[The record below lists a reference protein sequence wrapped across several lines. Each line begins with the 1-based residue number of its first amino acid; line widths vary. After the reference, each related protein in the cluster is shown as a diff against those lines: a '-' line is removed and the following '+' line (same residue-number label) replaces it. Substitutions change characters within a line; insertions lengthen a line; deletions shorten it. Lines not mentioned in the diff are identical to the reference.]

1 MQDSSYLRVVPDAIT
16 FRDLKQGESDTVE
29 VWATNIGRS
38 PIGIRF
44 SIPPGSPFDLIQTQS
59 VITPPGL
66 EAKASIKYTAKDLQ
80 AYSSELTISCSKS
93 RITIPITVSPP
104 CPRITSDVQNLKL
117 GTIGVNLPYKFA
129 ISLTNIGV
137 KEGPFSLKSEF
148 DSIEFLPQNGV
159 ILPSKYQEISVTVK
173 PQQAGDFNFQID
185 VDFNG
190 ESEPIQPIKVSGTA
204 VPHSLA
210 LYIND
215 KEVKELDFG
224 TIFYGQKR
232 IITATIVNNG
242 PAKRSFVVL
251 GSRED
256 AAATGSTTSNEEDPI
271 DQIFSVMPSEGM
283 LEPHGKMNVNFSF
296 APPSPKTPIID
307 DIDQLFTAYNTI
319 EVVETAQH
327 IEIQLSGKGVHSF
340 VQLSSYDF
348 MFEKCERNV
357 KQERELKITNNSRFL
372 PLSYKVNP
380 IAQYRF
386 KPPSGTIDP
395 HSSKVVKI
403 IFFPKNY
410 GEFNLTTIVNLGEG
424 LIKKVINLNAV
435 CGQITDHPFRRV
447 PQYETNEIANY
458 NAYHPDTRFSDGIE
472 GLRRTKKLRE
482 TFDGYI
488 TDYARKREVKTAM
501 QQSRTKLRNQA
512 ISYLQ
517 STQGTYTQEDIDEY
531 LQTQKRAQTAMN
543 SIGLDMDPYEDL
555 SPPDPKIR
563 NTPLPSEFNDPLK
576 SIYDTQNTD
585 AASAIMRAKKVQMD
599 DNVLIKK
606 KFKSKPTTPA
616 EINECSRPLTPAQ
629 QLMVVA
635 SHQNM
640 NFGQVSVHSNI
651 AKSFTITNNL
661 QQHIL
666 VTINYEH
673 EELSKSTPSS
683 QIVLPKQTAGFDIR
697 FSSPNQQNFS
707 KTIQYSINHHH
718 TYSLNITAK
727 VVPIDL
733 QLSRNLIEFRFSPD
747 SITPFIKEFV
757 IIQNKSNAEA
767 SYMWTGMSSVFSL
780 SQSSGTIEHL
790 KSHNI
795 EITYTP
801 TTNAHDETTL
811 LLNVTGGS
819 SRSLKCIG
827 DIGVPKCS
835 LNKKF
840 VNFGLIPIGIQK
852 TQSIKIKNTGDDDA
866 IYTISYTNVN
876 ELQVIPQNGRIAAH
890 ESQTFQLNF
899 KSLHASPFDIP
910 VVVSIAGSN
919 PLSFNVMGQSELPS
933 VQLLNSEFE
942 FGRLFVGS
950 SSSIEGCIQNTGNI
964 PAILFLDLS
973 NHPDFRIEFST
984 ELANESGGENKNSI
998 ALVSNP
1004 VFVTKSEQQ
1013 GLMSRAGSQVSF
1025 AETATDETTVDDA
1038 ANGPGLVYKFYLV
1051 EGTQIKFNLVFQPTE
1066 PMEHSFELP
1075 FTMMNVISASSFHL
1089 QPIVSAESIKAP
1101 LTIATP
1107 SIDFGVAS
1115 TFNPQNP
1122 HCRPIVRQIN
1132 FNNEVNQNLP
1142 WRIDTDKIKKD
1153 NPVFTIEPS
1162 SGIMIPNQTATIH
1175 VSFMARE
1182 AQPYIVRI
1190 PVFVKT
1196 DKDKEESIVG
1206 EIQLS
1211 GVGTLKL
1218 FSLSQ
1223 NNVVLPVVPLGV
1235 KSQQTINLINDAF
1248 IESTLKVEYSAS
1260 ESNFPVKINFPE
1272 GNQIQHTQLSIPIV
1286 VTFQSNKP
1294 MSFSTMIAIVDN
1306 NGNAATFSVYC
1317 TTDNSLFTLY
1327 PFFRGNEVN
1336 IKSSKGSPISV
1347 DTKVCTKVSDLCGR
1361 FISSTDILK
1370 LLDPNEKWESAM
1382 DKKMVNFMQ
1391 RYMNALLLGTQ
1402 LSDFPNDFL
1411 RNDCQLILEL
1421 IFNISGGRRP
1431 NVDNS
1436 DKEKPKDSMQ
1446 KHLDQIKRILHFV
1459 QSMGCL
1465 ISNVRPEFLLPR
1477 TEFLSFMRNKFTK
1490 QLLGIDYFNAP
1501 DISSFDQNV
1510 IAEFTASKSFSNS
1523 IMQHMKAAEQLY
1535 MELTKE
1541 SLMIILLQLFKIFVL
1556 GKIDV
1561 ERLNQSPGVADA
1573 TKSISNIAARFT
1585 KMEDVVSEIC
1595 RPNKNCQSSPVFS
1608 TAECVLLKWVSIH
1621 TCNQYNDLLKSVN
1634 SFNSLNNSIAY
1645 LALLKAHTTILK
1657 MPLPEVVQDNQ
1668 MMNEYA
1674 INFTSSL
1681 KELKL
1686 AFCPTA
1692 DEISGGSPQ
1701 MLAIITAYLF
1711 ETLPRYI
1718 STTTIEYQTTI
1729 HKTITKSINIQNP
1742 SKAEITYRAKLE
1754 GSHNYTMQNDSITI
1768 APGQNCDFNVTF
1780 SARTMKPQAGRLI
1793 LSPQRPRVLQNDST
1807 ESSAATSR
1815 LSQEARMPSFS
1826 APIVVD
1832 LISDVTITSPDF
1844 SQTFEGQIYQNT
1856 PIALPVKNYIGCRSR
1871 VKIFS
1876 RVFMIADENGKPLP
1890 AMRQISQQINDMIND
1905 PNAVIDDDLNSAK
1918 STAKTD
1924 KSNQFNSLLKQHQI
1938 FSFNQTEIDFPM
1950 ENSKAQLDLE
1960 FIPIALGTYRCILLF
1975 QDNNNGE
1982 FVIEVIGKALL
1993 PQPVEAC
2000 QNKFKCE
2007 ANKKVSYNLSI
2018 DTMNVGLIRALA
2030 YSSEKSQSSS
2040 LYCSERKF
2048 KELVQRRQHEYES
2061 VYKQWFSSNV
2071 FTVVNSATQYFDI
2084 ANEVTVNKTN
2094 FGESTKGNH
2103 PNVLPITF
2111 KPVKAGQYPLHLVLN
2126 SKYDIRC
2133 FVINAVGLAAT
2144 KELSIEFATVAGRSV
2159 KQDVPFT
2166 NPSDETWN
2174 FKFVIMGDSS
2184 FNVPQRL
2191 SVKPNQTGIISI
2203 NFNPGKIGQYAAE
2216 LQATNTTKESTVIY
2230 KLTGN
2235 VEEPPAERKISISCQ
2250 ARQRYTEK
2258 VDIKPFIRNGNLHV
2272 TTTVPIITFNSDI
2285 LMENGSPKEPWT
2297 FTVLA
2302 PRSGVSAGTLTFT
2315 DPISGNY
2322 IWYIVEIQVSS
2333 PSPEQ
2338 TIKVT
2343 TLARKTET
2351 IKIPIQNTKKVE
2363 AYFSVVLSDD
2373 DLFGDTEFKVPPQST
2388 ANYELIVSP
2397 LKAMARNSS
2406 VYFYS
2411 DDDGEFWYAIKII
2424 ATDSPTESIA
2434 PLTSPIGK
2442 HASTYILLENPLSK
2456 STSFRY
2462 ENSNPTAFHV
2472 MAKRLINLLPLE
2484 KKRIEVRYIPTTLG
2498 VKETTE
2504 ISFHGTESGDY
2515 TYTLSGTGKP
2525 PQPLSPIIVNG
2536 AMNQPSSALVL
2547 FTNPFPYPARFQMS
2561 LASENEGEIFK
2572 FLLKKKNFQL
2582 SSFGEEFQIPF
2593 TFNPS
2598 QLGQFSAHII
2608 VAYTGP
2614 ARGQIQEG
2622 ELPTIRWIFSVI
2634 GNSVSVNNTEL
2645 KHMKCRAMEIENAEM
2660 TFTLVGETEMFEASE
2675 YSLTLNLPPESD
2687 FLRFNVDMKPN
2698 EVHKNASCTELIVGI
2713 KFSPQRPVTARGRI
2727 IIKNP
2732 LAQEWSF
2739 DIQFT
2744 AERGKPTATISI
2756 EAPINKTGT
2765 ANVVIPAAFR
2775 AQTPFH
2781 SYMVQGSACEFT
2793 LTADHG
2799 YIEAGVGDHTDMP
2812 FQIIFAPKMYGKVLQ
2827 GLLVVDTIDSQ
2838 YIFEVV
2844 GKTPEYVPPVIKSG
2858 SRLGEIKP
2866 EEEEAIRAK
2875 TALRAKKKPNYIRE
2889 NIEAAKHAKIVS
2901 PHTPNLK
2908 LSFK

>member
-1 MQDSSYLRVVPDAIT
+1 MQDSSYIRVVPDAIT
-16 FRDLKQGESDTVE
+16 FRDLKQGESDTIE

-44 SIPPGSPFDLIQTQS
+44 SIPPGSPFELIQTQS

-66 EAKASIKYTAKDLQ
+66 EAKASIKYIAKDL
-80 AYSSELTISCSKS
+80 SSYNTELLVSCSKS
-93 RITIPITVSPP
+93 RVSIPISVSPP
-104 CPRITSDVQNLKL
+104 CPRITSDVQTLKL
-117 GTIGVNLPYKFA
+117 GSIGVNLPYKFA

-137 KEGPFSLKSEF
+137 QEGPFSLKSEF

-159 ILPSKYQEISVTVK
+159 IQPSKYQEISVTVK
-173 PQQAGDFNFQID
+173 PQQAGDFYFTID
-185 VDFNG
+185 LDFNG
-190 ESEPIQPIKVSGTA
+190 QSEPIQPIRVSGTA

-224 TIFYGQKR
+224 MVFYGQRR

-242 PAKRSFVVL
+242 PAKRSFVFV

-256 AAATGSTTSNEEDPI
+256 TAVSNSSNAQEEEPVE
-271 DQIFSVMPSEGM
+271 QIFSVLPSEGM

-296 APPSPKTPIID
+296 APAAPKTPIID

-327 IEIQLSGKGVHSF
+327 IEIALTGKGVHSF

-357 KQERELKITNNSRFL
+357 KQERDLTITNNSRFL
-372 PLSYKVNP
+372 PISYRVHP

-386 KPPSGTIDP
+386 KPPTGEIGP
-395 HSSKVVKI
+395 HSSKTVKV

-435 CGQITDHPFRRV
+435 CGQLTDHPFRRI
-447 PQYETNEIANY
+447 PQYETNETANY
-458 NAYHPDTRFSDGIE
+458 NAYHPDKRFSDGIE

-488 TDYARKREVKTAM
+488 TDYAKKREIRTAAQATRQKM
-501 QQSRTKLRNQA
+501 RSQA
-512 ISYLQ
+512 IQYLT
-517 STQGTYTQEDIDEY
+517 STQGTYTKEDITDY
-531 LQTQKRAQTAMN
+531 LQTQKRAQTAMEQL
-543 SIGLDMDPYEDL
+543 GLNELDPYDAL
-555 SPPDPKIR
+555 TPPDPKIR

-576 SIYDTQNTD
+576 PLYDTQSTD
-585 AASAIMRAKKVQMD
+585 AAGALVRAKKVQMD

-640 NFGQVSVHSNI
+640 NFGQVSVHANM

-673 EELSKSTPSS
+673 DELAKSTPAS

-707 KTIQYSINHHH
+707 KTIQYQINHHH

-733 QLSRNLIEFRFSPD
+733 QLSRSMIEFRFSPD

-767 SYMWTGMSSVFSL
+767 SYVWSGMNSVFSL
-780 SQSSGTIEHL
+780 SQASGTIEPL
-790 KSHNI
+790 KSQNI

-801 TTNAHDETTL
+801 TTNSHDETTL

-827 DIGVPKCS
+827 DIGIPKCS

-852 TQSIKIKNTGDDDA
+852 TQTIKIKNTGDDDA
-866 IYTISYTNVN
+866 IFSVSYNNVN
-876 ELQVIPQNGRIAAH
+876 ELQVIPANGRIAAH

-899 KSLHASPFDIP
+899 KSLHAAPFDIP
-910 VVVSIAGSN
+910 VNVSIAGAN
-919 PLSFNVMGQSELPS
+919 PISFNVMGQSELPS

-950 SSSIEGCIQNTGNI
+950 SASIEGTIQNTGNI

-984 ELANESGGENKNSI
+984 ELANEGGGENHNSI

-1013 GLMSRAGSQVSF
+1013 GLMSRMNSQVSF
-1025 AETATDETTVDDA
+1025 ADTVTDDTLEDQ

-1051 EGTQIKFNLVFQPTE
+1051 EGSTIKFNLVFQPTE
-1066 PMEHSFELP
+1066 AAEHSFELP

-1101 LTIATP
+1101 LTIQTP

-1115 TFNPQNP
+1115 IFNPSNP
-1122 HCRPIVRQIN
+1122 HCRPIVRQIT
-1132 FNNEVNQNLP
+1132 FNNEINNNLP
-1142 WRIDTDKIKKD
+1142 WRIDTDIIKKD
-1153 NPVFTIEPS
+1153 NPTFTIEPN
-1162 SGIMIPNQTATIH
+1162 SGIMIPNSTATVH
-1175 VSFMARE
+1175 VSFMARVAE
-1182 AQPYIVRI
+1182 PCIVRI
-1190 PVFVKT
+1190 PVYVKT

-1211 GVGTLKL
+1211 GVGTTRL
-1218 FSLSQ
+1218 FSLST

-1235 KSQQTINLINDAF
+1235 KAQQVINLMNDAF
-1248 IESTLKVEYSAS
+1248 IESTLKVEFSAS
-1260 ESNFPVKINFPE
+1260 EASFPVKVNFPE
-1272 GNQIQHTQLSIPIV
+1272 GNQIQHTQMSIPIV
-1286 VTFQSNKP
+1286 VSFQSNKP
-1294 MSFSTMIAIVDN
+1294 MSFSTMVAIYDN

-1327 PFFRGNEVN
+1327 PFFKGNEVQ
-1336 IKSSKGSPISV
+1336 IKSAKGNPITV
-1347 DTKVCTKVSDLCGR
+1347 DTKVCSKVTDLTGR
-1361 FISSTDILK
+1361 FISAPDVML
-1370 LLDPNEKWESAM
+1370 LLDNSEMKWESSM
-1382 DKKMVNFMQ
+1382 DKRMTNFIQ

-1402 LSDFPNDFL
+1402 LSDFPNDFI
-1411 RNDCQLILEL
+1411 RNDCALILEL
-1421 IFNISGGRRP
+1421 IYNLSGGRRP
-1431 NVDNS
+1431 NVDAT
-1436 DKEKPKDSMQ
+1436 DKEKPKDAMQ
-1446 KHLDQIKRILHFV
+1446 KHLDALKRILHFI

-1465 ISNVRPEFLLPR
+1465 VSTVRPEFLLPR
-1477 TEFLSFMRNKFTK
+1477 TEFLSFMRHKFTK

-1501 DISSFDQNV
+1501 DISSFNQ
-1510 IAEFTASKSFSNS
+1510 ATLSEFTASKSFSSS
-1523 IMQHMKAAEQLY
+1523 IMAHMKAAEQLY
-1535 MELTKE
+1535 IELCKE
-1541 SLMIILLQLFKIFVL
+1541 SLNIIIMQLFKVFIL

-1561 ERLNQSPGVADA
+1561 ERLNNSPGVADA
-1573 TKSISNIAARFT
+1573 MKAIQALGARFT
-1585 KMEDVVSEIC
+1585 KMEDVVAEIC
-1595 RPNKNCQSSPVFS
+1595 RPGKHLQTSPVFS
-1608 TAECVLLKWVSIH
+1608 TAESVLLKWVSVH

-1634 SFNSLNNSIAY
+1634 NFSQLKNATAF
-1645 LALLKAHTTILK
+1645 LALLKAHTTVLK
-1657 MPLPEVVQDNQ
+1657 LPLPEVVEDSNDT
-1668 MMNEYA
+1668 NEYA
-1674 INFTSSL
+1674 INFTSTL

-1692 DEISGGSPQ
+1692 DEISSGSAC

-1718 STTTIEYQTTI
+1718 SSTTIEYQTAI
-1729 HKTITKSINIQNP
+1729 HKTVTKGINIQNP

-1754 GSHNYTMQNDSITI
+1754 GSHNYSIANDTLTI
-1768 APGQNCDFNVTF
+1768 APGASQDFNVTF
-1780 SARTMKPQAGRLI
+1780 AARTMKPQAGRLI
-1793 LSPQRPRVLQNDST
+1793 LSPQRPRMIQNESQ

-1815 LSQEARMPSFS
+1815 LNAESRMPSFS
-1826 APIVVD
+1826 APIVID
-1832 LISDVTITSPDF
+1832 LISDVSITAPDY
-1844 SQTFEGQIYQNT
+1844 SQSVEGQIYQQT
-1856 PIALPVKNYIGCRSR
+1856 PIAVPIKNYIGCKAK

-1876 RVFMIADENGKPLP
+1876 RVFMIADENGKQLQ
-1890 AMRQISQQINDMIND
+1890 AARQITQQINDIISD
-1905 PNAVIDDDLNSAK
+1905 PNAVVEDDLSSAK
-1918 STAKTD
+1918 SNPMKP
-1924 KSNQFNSLLKQHQI
+1924 NQFHQVLKQHQI
-1938 FSFNQTEIDFPM
+1938 FTFAQTEIDFPS
-1950 ENSKAQLDLE
+1950 ENSKATLNLE
-1960 FIPIALGTYRCILLF
+1960 FIPISLGTFRCLILF
-1975 QDNNNGE
+1975 QDINNGE
-1982 FVIEVIGKALL
+1982 FIVEVIGKTTL
-1993 PQPVEAC
+1993 PNSVEAC

-2007 ANKKVSYNLSI
+2007 AGKKVSYNLSI
-2018 DTMNVGLIRALA
+2018 DTMNPGLMHALA
-2030 YSSEKSQSSS
+2030 YSAERMANSALFYSD
-2040 LYCSERKF
+2040 RKF

-2061 VYKQWFSSNV
+2061 IYKQFFSNNV
-2071 FTVVNSATQYFDI
+2071 FTVVNSAAQYFEMPPEI
-2084 ANEVTVNKTN
+2084 TVNRTN
-2094 FGESTKGNH
+2094 FGESNSKGSH
-2103 PNVLPITF
+2103 PNILPITF
-2111 KPVKAGQYPLHLVLN
+2111 KPAKAGQYPVHLVLN
-2126 SKYDIRC
+2126 SKNDIRC
-2133 FVINAVGLAAT
+2133 FTINAVGLAAT
-2144 KELSIEFATVAGRSV
+2144 KELSLDFTTVSGKPV
-2159 KQDVPFT
+2159 KQDIPFT
-2166 NPSDETWN
+2166 NPSEEIWN
-2174 FKFVIMGDSS
+2174 FKFVVVGDSS
-2184 FNVPQRL
+2184 FSVPQRL
-2191 SVKPNQTGIISI
+2191 SVKPLQTGYVSIS
-2203 NFNPGKIGQYAAE
+2203 FNPQRLGTYTAE

-2230 KLTGN
+2230 KLSGV
-2235 VEEPPAERKISISCQ
+2235 VEEPPAERKINIQCQ
-2250 ARQRYTEK
+2250 ARNKFVQQL
-2258 VDIKPFIRNGNLHV
+2258 DIKPFIKNGILHV
-2272 TTTVPIITFNSDI
+2272 TTTVPIITFESNVM
-2285 LMENGSPKEPWT
+2285 MENGQPSNPWT

-2302 PRSGVSAGTLTFT
+2302 PRSGVSAGTITFT
-2315 DPISGNY
+2315 DPLTGNFV
-2322 IWYIVEIQVSS
+2322 WYIIEIQVDS

-2351 IKIPIQNTKKVE
+2351 IKIPIHNTKKVE
-2363 AYFSVVLSDD
+2363 AHFTVVLSDD
-2373 DLFGDTEFKVPPQST
+2373 DLFGDNEFRVPPEST

-2411 DDDGEFWYAIKII
+2411 DDDGEFWYAIKIV
-2424 ATDSPTESIA
+2424 ATDAPTESIA
-2434 PLTSPIGK
+2434 PLSSPIGK
-2442 HASTYILLENPLSK
+2442 HASTYILLENPLAK
-2456 STSFRY
+2456 STTFRY

-2472 MAKRLINLLPLE
+2472 IAKRLISLLPLE

-2525 PQPLSPIIVNG
+2525 PAPLSPIIVNG
-2536 AMNQPSSALVL
+2536 ALMQPSSALVL

-2561 LASENEGEIFK
+2561 LNSEYEGDVFK

-2582 SSFGEEFQIPF
+2582 TTFGEEFQIPF
-2593 TFNPS
+2593 TFNPQ

-2622 ELPTIRWIFSVI
+2622 ELPSVRWIFPVI
-2634 GNSVSVNNTEL
+2634 GNSVSVSNAEI
-2645 KHMKCRAMEIENAEM
+2645 KHLKCRAMEIENAEL
-2660 TFTLVGETEMFEASE
+2660 TFTLVGETEVFETSE
-2675 YSLTLNLPPESD
+2675 YSLQLILPPEND
-2687 FLRFNVDMKPN
+2687 FLRFNVDMKPA
-2698 EVHKNASCTELIVGI
+2698 EVHKNATCTELVVAV
-2713 KFSPQRPVTARGRI
+2713 KFSPQRPVSSRGRI

-2739 DIQFT
+2739 DVQFT

-2765 ANVVIPAAFR
+2765 ANVVVPTVFR
-2775 AQTPFH
+2775 SQTPFH
-2781 SYMVQGSACEFT
+2781 SYMVQGSASEFT

-2799 YIEAGVGDHTDMP
+2799 FIEPSIGDKTDMP

-2827 GLLVVDTIDSQ
+2827 GLLVVDTLDSQ

-2844 GKTPEYVPPVIKSG
+2844 GKTPEYIPPVIKFG
-2858 SRLGEIKP
+2858 NKLGELKP
-2866 EEEEAIRAK
+2866 EEEEQIRAK
-2875 TALRAKKKPNYIRE
+2875 TAMRAKKKTNFIKE
-2889 NIEAAKHAKIVS
+2889 NIENAKHARIVS
-2901 PHTPNLK
+2901 PHTSLK
-2908 LSFK
+2908 RK